1 MSGQPEVVPDAGERV
16 EEGVDLGR
24 GRIEEPAGPRARP
37 DAEAPVDRLRAVV
50 TDADGDTGG
59 VEHLPDV
66 VRVHTIDDD
75 ADGTDAVIGGRRA
88 QDADARDPGDAG
100 EHPLGERV
108 LVGGYPVHAD

>member
-1 MSGQPEVVPDAGERV
+1 MSRQPEVVPHAGERL

-24 GRIEEPAGPRARP
+24 SGVEVHARPRART

-75 ADGTDAVIGGRRA
+75 ADGTDAVTGGRRA
-88 QDADARDPGDAG
+88 QDADALWAGDG
-100 EHPLGERV
+100 GDRPLG
-108 LVGGYPVHAD
+108 